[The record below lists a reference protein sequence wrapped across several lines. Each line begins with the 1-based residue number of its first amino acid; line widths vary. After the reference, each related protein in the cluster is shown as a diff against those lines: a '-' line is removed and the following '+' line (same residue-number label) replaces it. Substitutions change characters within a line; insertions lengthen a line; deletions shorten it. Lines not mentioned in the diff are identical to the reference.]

1 MVKRRK
7 ISVVAKKTRVKG
19 RKILYISDY
28 EDGKTKLTSLQLF
41 VVDSQDP
48 LVLKKNKEA
57 LYIAEKE
64 RERYE
69 NMIKNPDLYQDGEL
83 IGDLKAKCFVK
94 YFYNLKKDAKEST
107 RGVWDSTFRHL
118 EGFLVAS
125 ARKDMPFKSIN
136 NQLIRDFRQYL
147 LTAKR
152 TCSDSRT
159 LSINSVSD
167 YFRNFKSGLKQ
178 AYYDEFLE
186 RDYSAQAQNVAKKRT
201 FRNYLTQEEVMR
213 LANTPF
219 EDDSLRRASIFSILT
234 GLRFSDIEKMTWGSF
249 KPVKKGYFSLK
260 FVQKKTGDAQ
270 ENVIPSSAYEILG
283 KPGDPNKKVFKK
295 LALYSPKLQ
304 NWVKNAGIDKK
315 ITFHCFRRT
324 FATLNLQNGVNIY
337 VISGALGHSSIKTTE
352 SYLKGN
358 LDMKIEA
365 SEHYEISINHHEA

>member
-7 ISVVAKKTRVKG
+7 ISVFAQKTKVEG
-19 RKILYISDY
+19 RKRLFIRDY
-28 EDGKTKLTSLQLF
+28 KAGKTKLTSLQLF
-41 VVDSQDP
+41 VIDSGDP

-57 LYIAEKE
+57 LDIAEKE

-69 NMIKNPDLYQDGEL
+69 NRIKNPDLYRNGEL
-83 IGDLKAKCFVK
+83 IEDLKAKCFVK
-94 YFYNLKKDAKEST
+94 YFFDLKRDAKQST
-107 RGVWDSTFRHL
+107 RGVWESSFRQL
-118 EGFLVAS
+118 ERFLVARN
-125 ARKDMPFKSIN
+125 RKDMPFNTIN
-136 NQLIRDFRQYL
+136 NVLIRDFRQYL

-178 AYYDEFLE
+178 AYFDELLE
-186 RDYSAQAQNVAKKRT
+186 RDYSAQAQNVGKKRT
-201 FRNYLTQEEVMR
+201 FRNYLTQEEVIR
-213 LANTPF
+213 LVNTPF

-234 GLRFSDIEKMTWGSF
+234 GLRFSDIEKMRWGAL
-249 KPVKKGYFSLK
+249 KPVEKGYFSLK

-270 ENVIPSSAYEILG
+270 ENVIPLSAYEILG

-295 LALYSPKLQ
+295 LQLYSPKLQ

-337 VISGALGHSSIKTTE
+337 VISCALGHSSIKTTE

-365 SEHYEISINHHEA
+365 LKHYKISLNHCEI